1 MLVEWGEAVLERLG
15 YQVTALTDSTEALKT
30 FSSDPSRF
38 DLVIT
43 DQTMPGMTGVQLA
56 RELLKIRPDIPI
68 ILCTGHSETVS
79 PEMAMEAGI
88 REFLMKP
95 LVKQELAQVVR
106 RVLDTKSEG

>member
-1 MLVEWGEAVLERLG
+1 M
-15 YQVTALTDSTEALKT
+15 
-30 FSSDPSRF
+30 FSSRPSRF

-56 RELLKIRPDIPI
+56 EELLKVRPDVPI

-79 PEMAMEAGI
+79 PDIAKEAGI

-95 LVKQELAQVVR
+95 VVRQELATAVR
-106 RVLDTKSEG
+106 RALDTEMEK